1 MIVRMF
7 FACPQKILQTLVV
20 EEGYKFIGV
29 MDDHTSQLNLETSDG
44 IRHAPTRETYEVYLM
59 KLSFFLEVLYVKGVD
74 IPKDLFTDANI
85 SKFLAILGPA
95 HQFKP
100 HILKATVAGLGMMIE
115 FYGLPKIL
123 EDFKHW
129 MFTTRAIKVKLIFA
143 CPSVILYDFYSFQE
157 MEDGSQD
164 ESVLCII
171 VFIVFS
177 RGCPPNI

>member
-100 HILKATVAGLGMMIE
+100 HILKATVAGLGMMID
-115 FYGLPKIL
+115 FYG
-123 EDFKHW
+123 
-129 MFTTRAIKVKLIFA
+129 
-143 CPSVILYDFYSFQE
+143 
-157 MEDGSQD
+157 
-164 ESVLCII
+164 
-171 VFIVFS
+171 
-177 RGCPPNI
+177 